1 MANYVALS
9 VFQGEQA
16 SVATS
21 VAFPTSGAGSVFI
34 EQIQGTLVISGVT
47 ILSRVVMSSGG
58 LNKTNT
64 IYYSALDV
72 ATIVTALGATF
83 FKTFSVYRSLNST
96 VAANVAF
103 PVSGEIGLVIQTAP
117 TGVNAIT
124 IATVPILSQFVL
136 LHQGVNNGK
145 RIYYSGATV
154 AANVTT
160 MG

>member
-1 MANYVALS
+1 MPNYVTLT
-9 VFQGEQA
+9 VFQGDQA

-21 VAFPTSGAGSVFI
+21 VAFPTSGAGSIFI
-34 EQIQGTLVISGVT
+34 EQIQGTLVISGIT

-58 LNKTNT
+58 LTKANT

-72 ATIVTALGATF
+72 PTIVIALGITL
-83 FKTFSVYRSLNST
+83 FKTFSVFRSINST
-96 VAANVAF
+96 AAINVGF
-103 PVSGEIGLVIQTAP
+103 PVSGENGFVIQTAP

-124 IATVPILSQFVL
+124 IATVPILSLFVIL
-136 LHQGVNNGK
+136 AQGINLGK

>member
-47 ILSRVVMSSGG
+47 ILSRITMSAGG
-58 LNKTNT
+58 LTKAAP
-64 IYYSALDV
+64 IFYSALDV
-72 ATIVTALGATF
+72 ATIVTALGATLY
-83 FKTFSVYRSLNST
+83 KTFSVYRSLNST

-103 PVSGEIGLVIQTAP
+103 PVSGEIGLVIITSP

-124 IATVPILSQFVL
+124 IAAVPILSQFVL
-136 LHQGVNNGK
+136 LAQGINFGR

-160 MG
+160 MA